1 MQKLNIRKAHQV
13 EGEDAEVDLLELWR
27 ALMKGKWVVL
37 GFTFVFSVASILYA
51 LSLPNMYTST
61 VMLAPVE
68 SSSGGLSAMAG
79 ELGGLASLAGINL
92 GKGGTSKAT
101 EAIEIMKSWSFIE
114 GFIEEQGISQYVFA
128 VTGWSRETGE
138 LQYNSKVFDPI
149 TNQWTRDPKPD
160 GETKPSSWEL
170 YQRFRSFVSIVE
182 DKKTGFIKVSVE
194 YFSPVLAQ
202 AWAGSFVEKINSAIR
217 HRDTIEAKKNI
228 EFLKEQVE
236 IVAIANMQTVFY
248 KLIEG
253 QTKTLML
260 ASGSDEYVFRIV
272 NEPRVAEVR
281 SKPKRAVVCMIG
293 ATLGGLIGSIL
304 GLVFGKMKRK
314 GEFSEQEI

>member
-1 MQKLNIRKAHQV
+1 MQKLNIRKAHQP
-13 EGEDAEVDLLELWR
+13 EGDNAEVDLLELWR
-27 ALMKGKWVVL
+27 ALMKGKWVAI
-37 GFTFVFSVASILYA
+37 GFTFVFSVASIFYA

-61 VMLAPVE
+61 VVLAPVD
-68 SSSGGLSAMAG
+68 SSNGGLAAMAG

-101 EAIEIMKSWSFIE
+101 EAIEIMRSWTFIE
-114 GFIEEQGISQYVFA
+114 EFIEEQSISQYVFA
-128 VTGWSRETGE
+128 VTGWNRETGE

-149 TNQWTRDPKPD
+149 TNKWTRNSRPD
-160 GETKPSSWEL
+160 GRIKPSSWEL
-170 YQRFRSFVSIVE
+170 YQRFRNYISVRE
-182 DKKTGFIKVSVE
+182 DKKTGFVKVSVE

-202 AWAGSFVEKINSAIR
+202 AWARSFVDKINSVIR
-217 HRDTIEAKKNI
+217 ERDIVEAKKNI

-236 IVAIANMQTVFY
+236 IVSIANMQTVFY

-281 SKPKRAVVCMIG
+281 SKPKRALVGMVG

-304 GLVFGKMKRK
+304 GLVFGKIKRK
-314 GEFSEQEI
+314 EEFSE